1 MSAMSTPTPEQ
12 LQALLDGPALA
23 APPGVIPNFSDPPS
37 SYDAAVAI
45 NIVFLA
51 LSTLTLAMRIYT
63 KARIMHQMA
72 LADCTT
78 LLLLATSSC

>member
-1 MSAMSTPTPEQ
+1 MSSPTPEQ
-12 LQALLDGPALA
+12 LQALLNGPALA
-23 APPGVIPNFSDPPS
+23 APPGVISNFSDPPS

-45 NIVFLA
+45 NIVFLV

-63 KARIMHQMA
+63 KVRIIHQMA

-78 LLLLATSSC
+78 LPFLASSSC